1 MKKIYKY
8 IINVERYFSQG
19 RRPRCSVCR
28 AKPRYVASD
37 ARQDPR
43 SGQHQKQCF
52 HPKNF
57 QLCNFLSRPRV
68 FDRLSASCQVDGSLS
83 ETSRYHGY
91 YCSLYGPQSGSSS
104 DSPLQR
110 PQRHCDW
117 QDEHPGGSGSLCRV
131 CYRVCVSS
139 QELSSVLL
147 DKMKIKYLILG
158 PGAMGYFSFLGLCS
172 ALSSKL
178 YDVQEISGASAGAI
192 LALFIGSGMS
202 MDKIIDVSFR
212 TDLTELVKYNIK
224 NVLNDFGFISHSQ
237 IKNILIDICE
247 GDPKFK
253 DLKKK
258 IYISAYNVNLSRT
271 EYFSVDTHPEMSV
284 IDAVCMSISVP
295 VMFCAVEHN
304 GMHYVD
310 GGTTEK
316 IPAPPFLD
324 KKFDEV
330 LAVRLLYSS
339 INVEKF
345 TNVLDYLNCL
355 MKSVLNN
362 RTDYENMFNYID
374 IDLSDVNVFDFH
386 MTEDDKIKL
395 FIRGQKMLTTNN
407 I

>member
-1 MKKIYKY
+1 
-8 IINVERYFSQG
+8 
-19 RRPRCSVCR
+19 
-28 AKPRYVASD
+28 
-37 ARQDPR
+37 
-43 SGQHQKQCF
+43 
-52 HPKNF
+52 
-57 QLCNFLSRPRV
+57 
-68 FDRLSASCQVDGSLS
+68 
-83 ETSRYHGY
+83 
-91 YCSLYGPQSGSSS
+91 
-104 DSPLQR
+104 
-110 PQRHCDW
+110 
-117 QDEHPGGSGSLCRV
+117 
-131 CYRVCVSS
+131 
-139 QELSSVLL
+139 
-147 DKMKIKYLILG
+147 MKIKYLILG